1 MENEW
6 EGFVQVTDTQ
16 MLEKVDTSH
25 QRRLGD
31 LFKNAVGNLPSDKF
45 INKTLADRKN
55 HVFETDKLDW
65 AMARTFAYGSL

>member
-25 QRRLGD
+25 AKED
-31 LFKNAVGNLPSDKF
+31 LAICLTNAVGNFLQ
-45 INKTLADRKN
+45 TKN
-55 HVFETDKLDW
+55 
-65 AMARTFAYGSL
+65 YQ